1 MCTTY
6 INLNVKRTGKVT
18 KINLKKNKPSVQIL
32 CLSRSC
38 TITLL

>member
-18 KINLKKNKPSVQIL
+18 KINKKKTSLVFK
-32 CLSRSC
+32 SFA
-38 TITLL
+38 

>member
-6 INLNVKRTGKVT
+6 INLTSKELAKLPKNKQT
-18 KINLKKNKPSVQIL
+18 NKPSVQIL

>member
-18 KINLKKNKPSVQIL
+18 KIKKKTNKRSVQIL

>member
-18 KINLKKNKPSVQIL
+18 KIKKKQTSLVFK
-32 CLSRSC
+32 SFA
-38 TITLL
+38 